1 MGKYQVEKVE
11 REGHTYEIDPTM
23 TTLGGNAESVGRQL
37 DAAQKAALYTPER
50 ENLQGDNT
58 MPGKVDEAKWDKAKE
73 AVRKE
78 HPEWSEDNPRFW
90 KMTSAIYKKMGGEFS
105 REINKS
111 LEAIEQ
117 VERITPTF
125 IENPRIWVQALKK
138 SGMSE
143 TPLENV
149 LLTLRCYSEMGGRL
163 MKSSMLESLPTVT
176 DLARANIASQFE
188 KGGAHAYV
196 DRIAKPGGGYKYIY
210 DRKQSGGGQEHAA
223 ASRPAI
229 KKPASGA
236 AAPAKASKPAAPA
249 FAREVE
255 KLAQKDARAQ
265 RQSLQNVSYEN
276 LQGMHAHAKGPL
288 LKLISEVMADRKREG
303 VKAHSDAKEK
313 PVQKSQTLEAF
324 VEEHYSEV
332 RKSLADANPGWDRAT
347 LKSRTEAQLRQLY
360 KQRG

>member
-1 MGKYQVEKVE
+1 MGKYQVKKVE
-11 REGHTYEIDPTM
+11 RDGHTYEIDPVM

-37 DAAQKAALYTPER
+37 DAAQKAALYTPDR

-58 MPGKVDEAKWDKAKE
+58 MPGKVDEGKWDKAKE

-105 REINKS
+105 HEIKKS

-117 VERITPTF
+117 VERVTPTF

-163 MKSSMLESLPTVT
+163 MKSSMLELPTVQ
-176 DLARANIASQFE
+176 DVAGAHIAGQFE
-188 KGGAHAYV
+188 KGGSHMYL
-196 DRIAKPGGGYKYIY
+196 DRVVKPGGGYKYIY
-210 DRKQSGGGQEHAA
+210 DRKQSGGEDHSA
-223 ASRPAI
+223 ASRPAV
-229 KKPASGA
+229 KKPVPGA
-236 AAPAKASKPAAPA
+236 AAPAKPSKPAAPA

-276 LQGMHAHAKGPL
+276 LQGLHAHAKGPL

-313 PVQKSQTLEAF
+313 PPIQKSQTLESF
-324 VEEHYSEV
+324 VQEHYTEV
-332 RKSLADANPGWDRAT
+332 RKSLAEANPAWDRAT